1 MVVFDPFV
9 GIGGLPRALDR
20 AGVTFRAM
28 VSVEKDKACQR
39 LLTAETLETEVRKH
53 PNVSG
58 IIAGG
63 GSPFQG
69 LSKLSC
75 ERQGLELFFVL
86 ADRLAELERLAKAR
100 GLWFIGFVENVVC
113 DDADR
118 GRMAPWRRPTLG
130 YLQVGHGP
138 ESAGSRFAT
147 FT

>member
-1 MVVFDPFV
+1 M
-9 GIGGLPRALDR
+9 
-20 AGVTFRAM
+20 
-28 VSVEKDKACQR
+28 E
-39 LLTAETLETEVRKH
+39 
-53 PNVSG
+53 

-63 GSPFQG
+63 GSPCQG

-75 ERQGLELFFVL
+75 ERQGLEDAWSKLFFVL

-130 YLQVGHGP
+130 YLQVGHGQQRALDP
-138 ESAGSRFAT
+138 DLPLLLDQSLAGARPDSQQD
-147 FT
+147 